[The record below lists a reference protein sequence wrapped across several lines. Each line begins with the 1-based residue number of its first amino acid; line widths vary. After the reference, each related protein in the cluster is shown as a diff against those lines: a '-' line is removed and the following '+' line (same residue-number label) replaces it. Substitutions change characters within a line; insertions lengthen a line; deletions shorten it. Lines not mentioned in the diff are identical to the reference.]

1 MSTTHIYWP
10 LSGADSLPTK
20 YQQECLSDFQ
30 ASSLKPHQSV
40 TITSQ
45 NQDYFRLEHAS
56 SFSQHKFQDTD
67 PTYESDCANHL
78 VSYKDPTETQ
88 EAEIT
93 YNLNNIQSTQK
104 KLVPF
109 PENSQKC
116 LNSINQESSDAKST
130 TDENVSQQPEDR
142 ATSHLLNNSNELEA
156 KSNFVGEGMK
166 NSGVPFGPK
175 SKKETLKGKNPK
187 KTKSKF
193 AKYISDDAEFNN
205 LRSIIQQEDL
215 NNYFSAIN
223 SNLTTLKIPPTL
235 VQPIKKSSEISDFNF
250 QNFKGHSQITN
261 PNPSLRSK
269 AMFPNHSSA
278 QEHTGLLEKILNPE
292 DYLSILPMPTKP
304 LHCYVNPL
312 DSRSYNGYSEKNYFQ
327 GLDEGSCPKL
337 SNASTGDGSEL
348 GEPLPRKVSQGEE
361 SDESDVLGQS
371 ETSHLMKAIGCLD
384 TSVEKGEDSGDELFG
399 ELDQYYVNFDERA
412 ERMTLEEMAE
422 IDAKWQA
429 ELEQQQVEWE
439 AAQEDFA
446 VKHAERLVLKQQ
458 RKVEKLAERY
468 VEIERRKAIKRE
480 KKRQFWLEKQAR
492 HIAMNMPIAPV
503 ESEPTPEQGFSH
515 EQYLSSSANEQ
526 YYYENLEKSRMV
538 HQYAQ
543 EPRVEPQPRMVQIQ
557 PRLAPH
563 MMPPMQ
569 APNAKHMPPRDPRML
584 LPPPQAM
591 VRAPYQEPRLI
602 RVAGPPP
609 PGYHLA
615 GPPPPP
621 AYGHPMGA
629 RPVIRRIVRVPM
641 QQPISN
647 EEILRQE
654 HARFEYDR
662 AVAIENDRRE
672 HERREEFLREQERRE
687 YMAAQENERRH
698 QEMLRYEASGAQGY
712 YYPEDYHYPTY
723 RAENRPSSTLETN
736 YNTDP
741 HYYQETPNHY
751 IAQEE
756 SMVPQHNYEQGA
768 IYAEDSQRF
777 YYPESCSGPQRS
789 QYENVY
795 YDGI

>member
-1 MSTTHIYWP
+1 MSTTHIYSP
-10 LSGADSLPTK
+10 ISGADSLPTK

-30 ASSLKPHQSV
+30 TSSLKPNQSNS
-40 TITSQ
+40 ITSQ
-45 NQDYFRLEHAS
+45 SQDYFQLEHAS
-56 SFSQHKFQDTD
+56 SFPQHKFQDTD
-67 PTYESDCANHL
+67 PTNESDCTNHL
-78 VSYKDPTETQ
+78 VSYQDPNDTQ

-93 YNLNNIQSTQK
+93 YNLTNIQSTPK

-109 PENSQKC
+109 PENTQKC

-130 TDENVSQQPEDR
+130 TDENESQQPEDR

-156 KSNFVGEGMK
+156 RINFVGEGMK

-175 SKKETLKGKNPK
+175 SKKETLKRKNPK
-187 KTKSKF
+187 KTKSTF
-193 AKYISDDAEFNN
+193 EKYISDDAEFNN
-205 LRSIIQQEDL
+205 LRNIIQQEDL

-223 SNLTTLKIPPTL
+223 SNLTALKPSSVLT
-235 VQPIKKSSEISDFNF
+235 QPIKNFEISDFKF
-250 QNFKGHSQITN
+250 QKFKNQSQINN
-261 PNPSLRSK
+261 PNPALQST
-269 AMFPNHSSA
+269 AMIANNSSA
-278 QEHTGLLEKILNPE
+278 QEHTGLLEKILNQE

-304 LHCYVNPL
+304 LHCYLNPL
-312 DSRSYNGYSEKNYFQ
+312 DSRSYNGYSEKNYYQ
-327 GLDEGSCPKL
+327 NLSEGSCPKL
-337 SNASTGDGSEL
+337 SIASTGDGSEL

-361 SDESDVLGQS
+361 SVESDMLGQK
-371 ETSHLMKAIGCLD
+371 ETSHLMKAIECLD
-384 TSVEKGEDSGDELFG
+384 TSIEKGEDSGDELFG
-399 ELDQYYVNFDERA
+399 ELDRYYVNFDKRA
-412 ERMTLEEMAE
+412 ERMTLEELTE
-422 IDAKWQA
+422 SDAKRQT
-429 ELEQQQVEWE
+429 ELEQQEAEWE

-446 VKHAERLVLKQQ
+446 VKRAERLVLKQQ
-458 RKVEKLAERY
+458 RRAEKLAERF
-468 VEIERRKAIKRE
+468 VEKERRKVIKRE
-480 KKRQFWLEKQAR
+480 KKKQFWLEKQAR

-503 ESEPTPEQGFSH
+503 ESEPNPEQGFSH

-526 YYYENLEKSRMV
+526 YYYENLEKSKMV

-557 PRLAPH
+557 PRVAPP

-569 APNAKHMPPRDPRML
+569 APKARQMPPRDPRML
-584 LPPPQAM
+584 PPPPQAM
-591 VRAPYQEPRLI
+591 VRAPYQEPCLI

-615 GPPPPP
+615 GPPPP
-621 AYGHPMGA
+621 YGPPMEA
-629 RPVIRRIVRVPM
+629 RPVIRRIMRVPM
-641 QQPISN
+641 PQQISN

-654 HARFEYDR
+654 HARFEYER
-662 AVAIENDRRE
+662 AIAIENDRRE

-698 QEMLRYEASGAQGY
+698 QEMMRYEASGAQGY
-712 YYPEDYHYPTY
+712 YHREEYHYPTY
-723 RAENRPSSTLETN
+723 RAENIPSSTVETK

-741 HYYQETPNHY
+741 HYYQETPNHF

-756 SMVPQHNYEQGA
+756 SMVPQQNYEQGA

-777 YYPESCSGPQRS
+777 YYPESYSGLQRS